1 MLKSPGKLLVL
12 LGLFIAGLAQY
23 FSVEKIDQQENNA
36 LSAIK
41 VSVENNINK
50 VNNTV
55 SNLETYK
62 LTNGNIDSLANSL
75 KLQGID
81 FFEFHGT
88 TPFYWTNDL
97 FQIIPQNT
105 NSFEIAKQGSLY
117 LAKWNLV
124 HRGGIRIF
132 VYNIFPDQG
141 LKINPDSL
149 FEKQSS
155 IYHIE
160 KLGKDNSN
168 TKNQLNFEFKGEK
181 YGIST
186 VQFSPSLLFAYLY
199 ILGLC
204 LISIGIVIIQRKS
217 NKATLKWINWAMW
230 FGVVSLFVANF
241 NFTNLK
247 QLKVFSS
254 QLFYINPVFQSL
266 GVIASYAV
274 LLFWLASLIRE
285 QIKPKLKSTD
295 LKSAYLIHIP
305 IIISALIILQVIFIL
320 ASKLVTDTE
329 IHFDFFEIL
338 LVTRYTMISIGVLV
352 LLFLT
357 FFTLL
362 NEIANNLFSVESK
375 HRLMII
381 LISFSPVL
389 TFGFFNVPPLLYYL
403 WLFFGIIWFVFR
415 KQSLNRF
422 DYTRLLLQI
431 LLPCVSLSVI
441 LNTELREK
449 EQEQRK
455 FIASQLLL
463 KADKGIK
470 NHLYKSESQLMVDNG
485 IVDYYTCL
493 DVTKEAFENRIKE
506 LYFDGKYDKY
516 ELSIF
521 DFNGKGQA
529 YRNENTIDF
538 GTLNAIYFSD
548 LCIQVTN
555 RFFLINERRL
565 RGSYLGKFNVVSE
578 GQLQGSYFVL
588 LTPKFGNNQGRLS
601 DVIQKN
607 ATENL
612 FRRYD
617 YSYAIYNR
625 NKLNRHLGHYD
636 YPAINLF
643 GVNTRFT
650 NSNGYSH
657 YVLKDEYNNIVIITK
672 KDQSLLISAIQF
684 TLLSLVGF
692 LVILL
697 YLVFVYA
704 QEKLIN
710 FFSKAKWMKKIQ
722 LNFNPSSSF
731 ISTESWYLSR
741 RLQLYITWLVF
752 AIFVIVIFVTINYF
766 IQNNIDRQKNY
777 LLNKANNIANKIS
790 GEVNLDALQNK
801 YEVGLVY
808 DLAVYYETDINV
820 YDQYGK
826 LIVSTNPRL
835 FTEKFTSDLMNPKVF
850 KRFKSKMISSSV
862 VSEKIADLNY
872 ISAYTTLIDNDLEVR
887 GYVNLPYFSNRED
900 LFREISQYTVTII
913 NLFVLIF
920 AMAVILTYYVA
931 QRLSKPLIL
940 IKNQISQMKI
950 GEKNL
955 PIDWERNDEI
965 GLLVKEYNTMLSA
978 LDSSLDKLADSERQ
992 GAWKEM
998 AKQVA
1003 HEIKNPLTP
1012 MRLSLQHLEYSINR
1026 GDDHIEEKVK
1036 KTIALLIRQIDS
1048 LSTMAEEFSSFAKM
1062 PEPILE
1068 KIDLKLIL
1076 GDAIMLM
1083 EKEMGQPIS
1092 LEIAADAIP
1101 ILADPHQ
1108 LGRIF
1113 NNIFKNAIQ
1122 AIPEDRVGKVLV
1134 NVEMQKKWVKILIS
1148 DNGKGIP
1155 SELSEKIFSPN
1166 FSTKNSGMGLGLAI
1180 TKKIIEQF
1188 GGKIHF
1194 SSELNVGT
1202 VFEIN
1207 FPLDL

>member
-160 KLGKDNSN
+160 KLGTDNSN
-168 TKNQLNFEFKGEK
+168 PKNQLNFEFKGEK

-305 IIISALIILQVIFIL
+305 IIISALIILQVIFVL

-1155 SELSEKIFSPN
+1155 PELSEKIFSPN

>member
-168 TKNQLNFEFKGEK
+168 TKNQLNFKFKGEK

-381 LISFSPVL
+381 LISFAPVL

-704 QEKLIN
+704 QEKLID

-1026 GDDHIEEKVK
+1026 GDDNIEEKVK

-1155 SELSEKIFSPN
+1155 PELSEKIFSPN